1 MKYQFLIFFSI
12 VLIVYSAVNFYIYSR
27 ASQGLPS
34 GSTIKLWFGW
44 TFLFLSSTYIAGR
57 VLEKFYLSVFSDVLT
72 WIGSF
77 WLAFMLYGFL
87 LVVLIDLVRIIN
99 GFTGFLPAGF
109 FTSNAKQWMFVMGIS
124 VIFITVAAGY
134 INAISPRIKVMELT
148 VNKSAGNLKDLKI
161 AMASDI
167 HMGTLIGPKRTS
179 KLVKSLNELKP
190 DIILLA
196 GDIVDEDLAPVIKQN
211 LGECLKQLYAPFGVY
226 GITGNHEYIGGAES
240 AVKYLED
247 NGIIMLRDTVIQ
259 LNNSFYLAGREDRDK
274 NRFSGRKRLEV
285 RELFQNIDTNLP
297 VILLDHQPFELDKA
311 AEAGV
316 DLQLSGHTHH
326 GQLWPLNYLTRAIYE
341 VSMGYKKK
349 GDAHFYV
356 SPGFGG
362 WGPPVRTGN
371 RPEVVFI
378 TLTFNK

>member
-12 VLIVYSAVNFYIYSR
+12 VLVIYSAINFYIYSR
-27 ASQGLPS
+27 ASQALPS
-34 GSTIKLWFGW
+34 GSAIKLWFGW

-57 VLEKFYLSVFSDVLT
+57 VLEKFYLSAFSDILT

-87 LVVLIDLVRIIN
+87 LVVLIDIVRLIHAI
-99 GFTGFLPAGF
+99 TGFMPAAL
-109 FTSNAKQWMFVMGIS
+109 FTPNAKQWMFILGVSG
-124 VIFITVAAGY
+124 IFITVAAAY
-134 INAISPRIKVMELT
+134 INAISPRMKIMELT
-148 VNKSAGNLKDLKI
+148 VNKSAGNLKELKI
-161 AMASDI
+161 ALASDI
-167 HMGTLIGPKRTS
+167 HLGTIIGPRRTS
-179 KLVKSLNELKP
+179 KLVKSLNTMKP

-196 GDIVDEDLAPVIKQN
+196 GDIVDEDLAPVIDQN

-226 GITGNHEYIGGAES
+226 GITGNHEYIGGAEP
-240 AVKYLED
+240 AVKYLEE
-247 NGIIMLRDTVIQ
+247 NGITMLRDTVIQ
-259 LNNSFYLAGREDRDK
+259 INNSFYLAGREDRDK
-274 NRFSGRKRLEV
+274 NRFSGQKRLEV
-285 RELFQNIDTNLP
+285 SELLQQVDKTLP
-297 VILLDHQPFELDKA
+297 IILLDHQPFALDKA

-349 GDAHFYV
+349 GNAHFYV

-371 RPEVVFI
+371 RPEVVLI
-378 TLTFNK
+378 TLKFI

>member
-12 VLIVYSAVNFYIYSR
+12 VLVIYSAINFYIYSR
-27 ASQGLPS
+27 ASQALPS
-34 GSTIKLWFGW
+34 GSAIKLWFGW

-57 VLEKFYLSVFSDVLT
+57 VLEKFYLSAFSDILT

-87 LVVLIDLVRIIN
+87 LVVLIDIVRLIHAI
-99 GFTGFLPAGF
+99 TGFMPAAL
-109 FTSNAKQWMFVMGIS
+109 FTPNAKQWMFILGVSG
-124 VIFITVAAGY
+124 IFITVAAVY
-134 INAISPRIKVMELT
+134 INAISPRMKIMELT
-148 VNKSAGNLKDLKI
+148 VNKSAGNLKELKI
-161 AMASDI
+161 ALASDI
-167 HMGTLIGPKRTS
+167 HLGTIIGPRRTS
-179 KLVKSLNELKP
+179 KLVKSLNTMKP

-196 GDIVDEDLAPVIKQN
+196 GDIVDEDLAPVIDQN

-226 GITGNHEYIGGAES
+226 GITGNHEYIGGAEP
-240 AVKYLED
+240 AVKYLEE
-247 NGIIMLRDTVIQ
+247 NGITMLRDTVIQ
-259 LNNSFYLAGREDRDK
+259 INNSFYLAGREDRDK
-274 NRFSGRKRLEV
+274 NRFSGQKRLEV
-285 RELFQNIDTNLP
+285 SELLQQVDKTLP
-297 VILLDHQPFELDKA
+297 IILLDHQPFALDKA

-349 GDAHFYV
+349 GNAHFYV

-371 RPEVVFI
+371 RPEVVLI
-378 TLTFNK
+378 TLKFI

>member
-1 MKYQFLIFFSI
+1 
-12 VLIVYSAVNFYIYSR
+12 
-27 ASQGLPS
+27 
-34 GSTIKLWFGW
+34 
-44 TFLFLSSTYIAGR
+44 
-57 VLEKFYLSVFSDVLT
+57 
-72 WIGSF
+72 
-77 WLAFMLYGFL
+77 
-87 LVVLIDLVRIIN
+87 
-99 GFTGFLPAGF
+99 
-109 FTSNAKQWMFVMGIS
+109 MGIS